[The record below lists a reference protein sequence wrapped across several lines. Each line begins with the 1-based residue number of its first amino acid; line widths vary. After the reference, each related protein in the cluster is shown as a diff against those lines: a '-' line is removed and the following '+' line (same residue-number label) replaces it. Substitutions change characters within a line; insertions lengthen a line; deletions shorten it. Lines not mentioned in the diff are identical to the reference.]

1 MPALNVDQVLRDL
14 TFEEKIQLLS
24 GRDTWSTHPVERLG
38 VPSITV
44 RFRQAYTA
52 TLAKANFSWIDD

>member
-1 MPALNVDQVLRDL
+1 MPALNVDQILRDL

-44 RFRQAYTA
+44 RPRHAV
-52 TLAKANFSWIDD
+52 LRL